1 MLLSEGEREHP
12 FAYRTYHLVGTEGT
26 CRTGAVVRGSTVRFP
41 SAQRRHSNSH
51 LSPLWHWGG
60 RRRMSTRLSSL
71 SLNLRTHYQIVYYVT
86 RTTNYKGRSS
96 LKNGTSMILNQNAV
110 FFYKSGRLHSCTTKG
125 RLLVRSNWVSVKR
138 RFHFLF
144 SN

>member
-1 MLLSEGEREHP
+1 
-12 FAYRTYHLVGTEGT
+12 
-26 CRTGAVVRGSTVRFP
+26 
-41 SAQRRHSNSH
+41 
-51 LSPLWHWGG
+51 
-60 RRRMSTRLSSL
+60 MSTRLSSL